1 MERTEER
8 FSLIIM
14 LPKKKNY
21 RNQEVESKRFVIEYD
36 SIKCRVFLLDNLDF
50 WRHQRSNWKFDIQS
64 AAAVAIEGD
73 HRSRYPLEK

>member
-1 MERTEER
+1 MERSEER
-8 FSLIIM
+8 LFFNNYATQE
-14 LPKKKNY
+14 KNY

>member
-1 MERTEER
+1 
-8 FSLIIM
+8 M

-50 WRHQRSNWKFDIQS
+50 
-64 AAAVAIEGD
+64 
-73 HRSRYPLEK
+73 

>member
-73 HRSRYPLEK
+73 HCSRYPLEK